1 MNISSKQEL
10 IESINYLD
18 NRAAF
23 KMLLSI
29 RSVDL
34 WEFQADIM
42 GDIASNISSVM
53 VTRDYLL
60 DIISEYIDKNGPYS
74 FLEYFEDYDNYL

>member
-1 MNISSKQEL
+1 MNISLNQEL

-18 NRAAF
+18 NKAAF

-29 RSVDL
+29 QSIDL

-42 GDIASNISSVM
+42 GDIASNMPPIM
-53 VTRDYLL
+53 ITRDYLL
-60 DIISEYIDKNGPYS
+60 NIVSEYIEKNGPYS
-74 FLEYFEDYDNYL
+74 FLEYFENYEYYL

>member
-1 MNISSKQEL
+1 MNILSNQEL

-18 NRAAF
+18 NKAAF

-42 GDIASNISSVM
+42 GDIASGISAEKL
-53 VTRDYLL
+53 TRDYLL
-60 DIISEYIDKNGPYS
+60 DIATEYIEKNGPYS

>member
-1 MNISSKQEL
+1 MNILLNKEL

-18 NRAAF
+18 NKAAF

-42 GDIASNISSVM
+42 EDIAYGISSEM
-53 VTRDYLL
+53 LTRDYLL
-60 DIISEYIDKNGPYS
+60 DIVTAYIEKNGPCS